1 MELILKQGQQGLRQD
16 FLIYGKQYRVSRD
29 GTEIGV
35 AEYMDDPMHGDGF
48 FIKHESGAL
57 EVCVVDEWEFCQ

>member
-16 FLIYGKQYRVSRD
+16 FLIYGKQYQVSRD
-29 GTEIGV
+29 GTAIGV

-48 FIKHESGAL
+48 FIKHETGAL
-57 EVCVVDEWEFCQ
+57 EVCVVDEWEFA